1 MKKRYMAVLMA
12 SAVMLGLAACG
23 KVETKDV
30 KEDTE
35 QSVSVEK
42 EEEAEGGEDT
52 SSEKEDG
59 GEVKT
64 DETKETASGP
74 SLDITT
80 NYYDAGEE
88 NTGYIYGYYPSV
100 EVIGDNYPELKSS
113 ISEWFANY
121 KSNYESQAQQ
131 YTEDAKIDAE
141 SMGEN
146 FYGYSLNYSAKAARL
161 DNRIASII
169 LDESSY
175 TGGAHGY
182 DYMYG
187 ITFDTQTGEEITF
200 EKLGVSK
207 EEIRPFID
215 EYIRQKREE
224 GYTFDFYEDTID
236 DLLTSPSA
244 WYLNGNGLNIVFNAY
259 EIASYAEGRTIV
271 TIPYSE
277 MESFNPDYVLD
288 GNAMFAE
295 LVVNEAVS
303 VDVDGDGTLDTVEL
317 VSDYDE
323 NGDMQPSIK
332 LEASSL
338 DNKESVLKLDSCGY
352 MTNCYLVKAGNGRSF
367 VLFSC
372 DMMSDDFVTQLIE
385 VTSGKPE
392 NLDSISG
399 NLTSISND
407 MIRVD
412 AAVYVLGTYSSKR
425 SYTFAEGTLQPVEDR
440 YTFSVSD
447 DKSGHYGP
455 KLKEELTVQI
465 EENGTMVEKTLP
477 AGTVIYPVNS
487 DGESVVGFELEDG
500 TYGEITF
507 ERTDSGLSI
516 DGVSEFDLFDD
527 LPYAG

>member
-1 MKKRYMAVLMA
+1 MKKRCMAVLMA
-12 SAVMLGLAACG
+12 TAVMLSLAACS
-23 KVETKDV
+23 KTETNDM

-35 QSVSVEK
+35 QSVSVER
-42 EEEAEGGEDT
+42 EEVA
-52 SSEKEDG
+52 DG
-59 GEVKT
+59 GEETLAEKEFAGDIQT
-64 DETKETASGP
+64 DEKKETASGP
-74 SLDITT
+74 RLDITT

-88 NTGYIYGYYPSV
+88 NIGYISGFYPSV
-100 EVIGDNYPELKSS
+100 DVIGDNYPKLKSA
-113 ISEWFANY
+113 INEWFANY
-121 KSNYESQAQQ
+121 KSNYESQVQQ

-175 TGGAHGY
+175 TGGVHGY

-207 EEIRPFID
+207 DEIRPFID

-224 GYTFDFYEDTID
+224 GYTYDFYEDTID
-236 DLLTSPSA
+236 DLLASPSA

-277 MESFNPDYVLD
+277 MENFNSDYELE

-295 LVVNEAVS
+295 LVEDETVS

-317 VSDYDE
+317 VSEYDE
-323 NGDMQPSIK
+323 NGDMLPSIK
-332 LEASSL
+332 VEASSF
-338 DNKESVLKLDSCGY
+338 DNTESILKLDGCGY
-352 MTNCYLVKAGNGRSF
+352 VTNCYFVKADNGRSF

-372 DMMSDDFVTQLIE
+372 DMMSDDYVTQLIE

-392 NLDSISG
+392 NLDSING

-412 AAVYVLGTYSSKR
+412 AAVYVLGTYGGKR
-425 SYTFAEGTLQPVEDR
+425 SYTFAEGKLQPVEER
-440 YTFSVSD
+440 YAFNSSG
-447 DKSGHYGP
+447 DKSGRHGP

-487 DGESVVGFELEDG
+487 DGETVVGFELEDG

-516 DGVSEFDLFDD
+516 DGVSEYDLFDD